1 MKGRYDWYDYAYMK
15 SILIQLD
22 DEVYDLL
29 NRVAP
34 PAERKRAE
42 FVRRALL
49 KALMEVEE
57 ARTRAA
63 YLAKPDREEEA
74 DDWSNAEEFRA

>member
-1 MKGRYDWYDYAYMK
+1 MNHNLYNIDNYMQ

-22 DEVYDLL
+22 DEVYHLL

-34 PAERKRAE
+34 PAKRKRAQ
-42 FVRRALL
+42 FVRNALL
-49 KALMEVEE
+49 KALMEAEE

-63 YLAKPDREEEA
+63 YQAQPDSESEA
-74 DDWSNAEEFRA
+74 DDWTTAEEFRL